1 MIDDDIERAQ
11 SVVME
16 IGVKGCKRGN
26 KADED
31 EEVKW

>member
-1 MIDDDIERAQ
+1 MIVDDVGRAQ

-16 IGVKGCKRGN
+16 IGVLGCKRQK